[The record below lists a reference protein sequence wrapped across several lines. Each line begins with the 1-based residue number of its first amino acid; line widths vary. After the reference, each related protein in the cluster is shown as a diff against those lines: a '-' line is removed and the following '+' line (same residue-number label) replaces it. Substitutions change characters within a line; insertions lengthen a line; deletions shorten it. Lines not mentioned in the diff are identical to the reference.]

1 MVIEVTKKSLLRLG
15 VILFVFVMFM
25 LCGYVAYTQGYIRGY
40 ESGVADTTHKYENP
54 KGNGNNFFAEEI
66 NPHCKG

>member
-40 ESGVADTTHKYENP
+40 ESGVADTTISMKIQ
-54 KGNGNNFFAEEI
+54 KEI
-66 NPHCKG
+66 IAVR